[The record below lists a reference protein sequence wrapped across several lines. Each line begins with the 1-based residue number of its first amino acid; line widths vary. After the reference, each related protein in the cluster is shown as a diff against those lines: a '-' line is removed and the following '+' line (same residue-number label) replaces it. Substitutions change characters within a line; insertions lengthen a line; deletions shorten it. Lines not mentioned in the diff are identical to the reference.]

1 VLDSCVPLIPQCLPS
16 VQSRGGRS
24 AEAARYA
31 ADGKTPVY
39 VGVDGTIIGVV
50 AVADQVRSNAVA
62 AVSRLRKLGV
72 EIAML
77 TGDDRRTAET
87 VARAVGI
94 QRVLAEVLP
103 GDNSRTENFPAKKTT
118 MLWPLLVYFALVI
131 LIIVGMLAASYVL
144 GERHHDRATATPYES
159 GIVPEGTA
167 RVRLSAKFYL
177 IAMFFVVFDIEAVFI
192 FTWAIVA
199 REAGWTGFWEILIFI
214 VILAAALVY
223 LWRIRAL
230 DWEPVAPDTR
240 IGHR

>member
-1 VLDSCVPLIPQCLPS
+1 
-16 VQSRGGRS
+16 
-24 AEAARYA
+24 
-31 ADGKTPVY
+31 
-39 VGVDGTIIGVV
+39 
-50 AVADQVRSNAVA
+50 
-62 AVSRLRKLGV
+62 
-72 EIAML
+72 
-77 TGDDRRTAET
+77 
-87 VARAVGI
+87 
-94 QRVLAEVLP
+94 
-103 GDNSRTENFPAKKTT
+103 
-118 MLWPLLVYFALVI
+118 MLWPLLVYFAFVI
-131 LIIVGMLAASYVL
+131 LIVAGILAASYVL
-144 GERHHDRATATPYES
+144 GQRHHDRATATPYES

-230 DWEPVAPDTR
+230 DWEPVAPDIR